1 MLKSNKLKGF
11 IFSFLSAFLYALN
24 VLVLKKFLGDI
35 SSNELLFLL
44 YMGSTIGILL
54 IMLLKNKEKATFK
67 PQKKELPFISG
78 IVICDILATILVA
91 ESLKHL
97 NASTVALLSV
107 LETTATIIISSIIF
121 KIKINKNLIL
131 SVVFV
136 TLGGILL
143 SINSALKIDFSI
155 ASILVILA
163 TLLWG
168 IKNNLTAKVSNNNPL
183 LLVFYTCLAVTLFNF
198 LFIIKDTNIITL
210 ITSHWYLLI
219 IGFFTYGI
227 SILFFT
233 YGTNFLGASK
243 TTIIF
248 SLRPIFS
255 TILSIIIFKEKTNV
269 LFIISLLFMSLG
281 IYFTICDSRKKN
293 NNYRERK

>member
-11 IFSFLSAFLYALN
+11 IFSFLSVFLYALN

-54 IMLLKNKEKATFK
+54 IMLLKNNEKATFK

-168 IKNNLTAKVSNNNPL
+168 IKNNLTAKVSNNNP
-183 LLVFYTCLAVTLFNF
+183 
-198 LFIIKDTNIITL
+198 
-210 ITSHWYLLI
+210 
-219 IGFFTYGI
+219 
-227 SILFFT
+227 
-233 YGTNFLGASK
+233 
-243 TTIIF
+243 
-248 SLRPIFS
+248 
-255 TILSIIIFKEKTNV
+255 
-269 LFIISLLFMSLG
+269 
-281 IYFTICDSRKKN
+281 
-293 NNYRERK
+293 